1 MKNKRKDRI
10 VVNATA
16 LDSSGALNILYQ
28 FVDNLPGT
36 GFKWTIF
43 VSSKISLTTSNRNVE
58 IIPIKG
64 VKSMFRRFLWD
75 AFGISAW
82 LRKHGIRPIAAVSL
96 QNTGFRTG
104 FNIPCFIYYHQSIPF
119 VKKQWNPWIRNQR
132 NLWFYKNI
140 YPFFVRLFINSDTN
154 VFVLLEYIRAKF
166 HDKFKVP
173 LSNIYVVSPS
183 IIVGT
188 RNESLDFNLPGDK
201 INIFYP
207 ATSVFYK
214 NHDIVI
220 KAMSHIVDIKV
231 ALYLTVN
238 RDDIHVTS
246 NVDVV
251 YMGRIP
257 YSKVLSMYKSCDG
270 LVFPSYIET
279 YGLPLLEAAS
289 MGVPII
295 VSDLPYAK
303 EVLAGYDGVT
313 YVPYN
318 DVIAWEKAIGN
329 LRKGIRYKPLSIQN
343 RNSWSKLF
351 NIIQTKISN
360 V

>member
-1 MKNKRKDRI
+1 MKEKESI
-10 VVNATA
+10 IVNATA
-16 LDSSGALNILYQ
+16 LDSSGALNILFQ
-28 FVDNLPGT
+28 FVENIPDSGYL
-36 GFKWTIF
+36 WIIF
-43 VSSKISLTTSNRNVE
+43 VSDKIMLPPSRRNVDV
-58 IIPIKG
+58 IPIKG
-64 VKSMFRRFLWD
+64 VKSLFKRFIWD
-75 AFGISAW
+75 AFGVSAW
-82 LRKHGIRPIAAVSL
+82 LHKHGIRPIAAVSL

-104 FNIPCFIYYHQSIPF
+104 FNVPCFIYYHQSIPF
-119 VKKQWNPWIRNQR
+119 VPKQWNPLVRNQR
-132 NLWFYKNI
+132 TLWFYKNI
-140 YPFFVRLFINSDTN
+140 YPFFVRLFINSYTN
-154 VFVLLEYIRAKF
+154 VFVQLEYIRLEF

-173 LSNIYVVSPS
+173 LSNIHVVVPS
-183 IIVGT
+183 VSKPDCSEISDI
-188 RNESLDFNLPGDK
+188 DLPEEQ

-207 ATSVFYK
+207 ATSFFYK

-238 RDDIHVTS
+238 SDDIHVTG

-295 VSDLPYAK
+295 ASDLPYAR

-313 YVPYN
+313 YVPY
-318 DVIAWEKAIGN
+318 DDARSWEKAIRS
-329 LRKGIRYKPLSIQN
+329 LRKGCRYKPLHIQN
-343 RNSWSKLF
+343 SNSWVKMF
-351 NIIQTKISN
+351 NIIQTKIFNN